1 MRERLSS
8 QRDGEDG
15 EGEDIANIMTR
26 RGGVSEYDNEKG
38 RANIIAIEKVIE
50 YYKDNVLDM
59 LKIICFRYNREFL
72 SRSLHYYQYV
82 EDISLRIPSSFGS
95 IYFKMK

>member
-26 RGGVSEYDNEKG
+26 RGGASEYDNEKG

-59 LKIICFRYNREFL
+59 LKIICFRYNPLEAGNFYHD
-72 SRSLHYYQYV
+72 HYTT
-82 EDISLRIPSSFGS
+82 ISI
-95 IYFKMK
+95 